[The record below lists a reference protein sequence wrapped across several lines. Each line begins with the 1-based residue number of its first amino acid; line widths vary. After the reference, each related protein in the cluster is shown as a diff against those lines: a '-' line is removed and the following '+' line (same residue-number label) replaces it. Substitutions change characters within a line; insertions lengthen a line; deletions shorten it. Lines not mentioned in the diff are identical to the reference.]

1 MEVEQERGGILVQHD
16 WDYTL
21 DDNSEMMQ
29 RFAEHGMDVF
39 GGDDGSEKA
48 EAAAGVD
55 RSRWVVVMTE
65 KCLDYCEAVIAD
77 AAD

>member
-1 MEVEQERGGILVQHD
+1 MEVEQERGGILLVD

>member
-1 MEVEQERGGILVQHD
+1 
-16 WDYTL
+16 
-21 DDNSEMMQ
+21 MMQ